1 MKVVVIGCTQ
11 AGMTAIRQISQ
22 DYPETEITVYE
33 RQNSISYLSCAA
45 YLHLEGTVKTLSDA
59 LDIEPKDFLKQ
70 GIDLKLNH
78 DVIHIDHQK
87 HSLVIQDLV
96 TKEIETSTYDKL
108 IMTTGSLT
116 AIPTISGVENSKVL
130 LCKTFD
136 QAQSLCVNTTEKH
149 RIAIIGGGYAGVELT
164 EGFAK
169 SGHEVWLIHNKPYL
183 LDKYVEPII
192 SKEIESA
199 LSSKGV
205 HIITGTH
212 ANAFL
217 DSADGGLTITTT
229 DNKKYQVDM
238 AVVSAGVIP
247 ETSLLQGQVKMLENG
262 AIVVDPYMHTSDPD
276 ILAAGD
282 DAIVHFN
289 PTDSEQYF
297 PLASHAVREGM
308 LAGINV
314 FDRKVRSIGT
324 QATMGMQIF
333 DQTVAV
339 TGMTLKDAKAK
350 LFHVGSVVYEGPYRP
365 TFMPDDF
372 KVTVILVYDK
382 NSRKILGA
390 QLMSQH
396 DVSQSANTVSGLIQN
411 GGTIDQLAFLDM
423 LFSPNFNNPFDYL
436 NLAAQKA
443 VKQENGYLR
452 S

>member
-1 MKVVVIGCTQ
+1 MKVAVIGCTQ

-22 DYPETEITVYE
+22 DYPENEITVYE

-108 IMTTGSLT
+108 IMTTGFLT

-149 RIAIIGGGYAGVELT
+149 KIAIIGGGYAGVELT

-192 SKEIESA
+192 SKEIEST
-199 LSSKGV
+199 LSAKGI
-205 HIITGTH
+205 HIITETH

-238 AVVSAGVIP
+238 AFVSVGVIP

-289 PTDSEQYF
+289 PTDSERYF

-350 LFHVGSVVYEGPYRP
+350 LFHVGSTVYEEPYRP

-372 KVTVILVYDK
+372 KVTVILIYDK
-382 NSRKILGA
+382 NNRKILGA
-390 QLMSQH
+390 QLISQH
-396 DVSQSANTVSGLIQN
+396 DVSQSANTVSGLMQN

-443 VKQENGYLR
+443 VKQENGYLK